1 MKRVAVVGAGLG
13 GLAAAIHLARGGY
26 RVVVLEKNGRV
37 GGKMNLV
44 AEKGYRFDT
53 GPTLLTM
60 PFLLQDLFAVAGRTL
75 EEHLDLVRLD
85 TICRY
90 CWPDGTRLDAS
101 SNVEAME
108 AEISRISPRD
118 AGRYG
123 PFLERAG
130 KIYAAGS
137 GPFLFTPFMSLGV
150 GGMLRQARHLR
161 ALLAIDAF
169 RTLDQAVSASFSD
182 PRLRQLFNRFA
193 TYNGSS
199 PFLAP
204 ATLQI
209 IPYVEF
215 AMGGWYIRGG
225 MYRLAEALATVA
237 RDLGVEIRTGLPVT
251 RIVSAGRR
259 VSGVLDANGEMHG
272 ADAVICNAD
281 ALYARANL
289 LPDAGFRHEGG
300 AEPSMAGFV
309 MLLGVRRRFPE
320 LAQHTILFSSD
331 YREEFDAIF
340 GRGTPPEDPTVYLSL
355 SCLQDEG
362 HAPPGSS
369 NLFVLV
375 NAPPLGGAFDWGEQT
390 ARYREKVLG
399 KIRSQGVMIRD
410 EEIEVEK
417 IITPVEFA
425 GLYNA
430 HRGSIYGTSSNGR
443 MAAFV
448 RPPNRSRALRNLYF
462 AGGSAHPGGGIPLVL
477 LSGKLAAGL
486 LMEDLR

>member
-13 GLAAAIHLARGGY
+13 GLAAAIHLARGGH
-26 RVVVLEKNGRV
+26 RVVILEKNGRV
-37 GGKMNLV
+37 GGKMNV
-44 AEKGYRFDT
+44 FAEKGYRFDT

-60 PFLLQDLFAVAGRTL
+60 PFLLQELFAAAGRRL
-75 EEHLDLVRLD
+75 EDHLDLVRLD
-85 TICRY
+85 PICRY
-90 CWPDGTRLDAS
+90 YWPDGTRLDAS

-108 AEISRISPRD
+108 AQISRISPRD

-123 PFLERAG
+123 PFMERAG

-137 GPFLFTPFMSLGV
+137 GPFLFTPFMSLGM
-150 GGMLRQARHLR
+150 GGMLRQARHLS
-161 ALLAIDAF
+161 ALLKIDAF

-182 PRLRQLFNRFA
+182 PRIRQLFNRFA

-199 PFLAP
+199 PYLAP

-225 MYRLAEALATVA
+225 MYRLAEVLAAIA
-237 RDLGVEIRTGLPVT
+237 RDLGVEIRTGLPVA
-251 RIVSAGRR
+251 RIVSAGGR
-259 VSGVLDANGEMHG
+259 VSGVLDQNGEMHR
-272 ADAVICNAD
+272 ADAVICDAD
-281 ALYARANL
+281 ALYAQASL
-289 LPDAGFRHEGG
+289 LGEAGRGRRG
-300 AEPSMAGFV
+300 AAEPSMAGFV

-320 LAQHTILFSSD
+320 LAQHTILFSAD
-331 YREEFDAIF
+331 YREEFDAIVR
-340 GRGTPPEDPTVYLSL
+340 RGIPPEDPTVYLSL
-355 SCLQDEG
+355 SCLQDEQ
-362 HAPPGSS
+362 HAPAGGS

-375 NAPPLGGAFDWGEQT
+375 NAPALGGAFDWGEQA

-399 KIRSQGVMIRD
+399 KIRSQGIMIRD
-410 EEIEVEK
+410 EEIDVEK
-417 IITPVEFA
+417 IVTPEEFA
-425 GLYNA
+425 GMYNA

-448 RPPNRSRALRNLYF
+448 RPPNRSRMIRNLYF

-477 LSGKLAAGL
+477 LSGKLAARL
-486 LMEDLR
+486 LMEDAR